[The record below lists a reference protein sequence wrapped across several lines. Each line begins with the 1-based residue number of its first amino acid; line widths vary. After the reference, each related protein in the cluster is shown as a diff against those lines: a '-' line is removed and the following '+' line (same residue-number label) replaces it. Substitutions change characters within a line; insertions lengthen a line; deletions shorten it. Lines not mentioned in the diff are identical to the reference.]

1 MYLIPNTY
9 KVLIFAQ
16 TCKTNNVGI
25 LIIQRFFLIS
35 DTLHQPVIY
44 DSCNKS
50 VKCNKMICLS
60 TFITRQS
67 IFKLQK
73 LRVMQT

>member
-1 MYLIPNTY
+1 M
-9 KVLIFAQ
+9 LIFDQ

-25 LIIQRFFLIS
+25 LIIPRFFLIS